1 MYFIFPSTT
10 SFYFFKSP
18 DILITNGGG
27 LVTVEMPK
35 QVRHDSVRHPDDDCH
50 PELVSGSV
58 IYSCEFTVE
67 EIRTLIKATFEVCG
81 PDAAMK
87 MCIENRLSSIF

>member
-35 QVRHDSVRHPDDDCH
+35 QVRHDGEGGRH